1 MAQAIALMA
10 SAALGLFSAS
20 SHEPF
25 HADGGQEFMA
35 VTERS
40 RQTPP
45 QRRRDLPCSDRTV
58 DQDSRSGRCT
68 AESGRTWNQGGAA
81 TRRRWPGVSAGL
93 SLARPRPAHAG
104 PHTRGGARSKL
115 LMRHA
120 GGEEGSRFPRFPLS
134 SSQLPP
140 QAAQRAP
147 PSANVYGI
155 GVQGSTPLV
164 GLLAG
169 METLRAR
176 WPQHPRGVSS
186 QHPGL
191 GATSGPLTVEF
202 GSPCLAAWP
211 EGTRNVPWI

>member
-1 MAQAIALMA
+1 ML
-10 SAALGLFSAS
+10 
-20 SHEPF
+20 
-25 HADGGQEFMA
+25 
-35 VTERS
+35 R
-40 RQTPP
+40 
-45 QRRRDLPCSDRTV
+45 
-58 DQDSRSGRCT
+58 QDSRSGQSIRPLHCRIGPYL
-68 AESGRTWNQGGAA
+68 ES
-81 TRRRWPGVSAGL
+81 RRRRHAAP
-93 SLARPRPAHAG
+93 LARRQRRAQPCEARPAHAG